1 MAQCEQDREAVVVGT
16 IDNGP
21 ARRLLLLEA
30 TQKTTVQEALEKKS
44 SLVVAKSSTTTTTT
58 DDEATNTDDADDVA
72 AAAAAAADNGGCH
85 DKNRITEPSSFDVL
99 FGRGKPYQEHEGNRR
114 LHQCVEYYR
123 DSYSR
128 SLRRDKMVIAQT
140 IVCLIKDSSQHPG
153 RFLRRLKGPDEEYW
167 CEVSDMVAREK
178 VSHALRA
185 KQPPQKSPPPPQQR
199 RRRGSSPSS
208 SSPPPRPI
216 LPAPPVV
223 VESSWSI
230 RRRANVSSSG
240 VVETSTIPV
249 ELLAPA
255 AATTRTRKHEVGE
268 TEMTLN
274 GGVGGG
280 YPNSVSSAGGLR
292 FGTMIPPTAAAAAA
306 SATFPGSMPT
316 TTTYP
321 NPYVWNHGLTTT
333 TTGTQPW
340 RSSSSDDSLYYARNL
355 PLVLPASSSSFL
367 SQIVER
373 RRSGHYDM
381 GLFPNG
387 VPLPFLGEMDPFLLE
402 AMIQLGQRR
411 RRNGDGNDIGG
422 GGGGGL
428 GRNHT

>member
-1 MAQCEQDREAVVVGT
+1 MAQCEQDREAVEGT

-21 ARRLLLLEA
+21 ARQLLLLEA

-44 SLVVAKSSTTTTTT
+44 SLEVEKSSTTTSTPVVAHY
-58 DDEATNTDDADDVA
+58 DEATNTDDDDDVA
-72 AAAAAAADNGGCH
+72 AAAAASDGG
-85 DKNRITEPSSFDVL
+85 NATIRITEPSSFDVL

-114 LHQCVEYYR
+114 LHQCVVYYR

-140 IVCLIKDSSQHPG
+140 IVRLIKDSSQHPG

-167 CEVSDMVAREK
+167 CEVSDTVAREK

-185 KQPPQKSPPPPQQR
+185 KQPPQKQPPQQQQQQQ
-199 RRRGSSPSS
+199 RGGGHSS
-208 SSPPPRPI
+208 SSPSPQPI

-223 VESSWSI
+223 VESSSAI
-230 RRRANVSSSG
+230 RRRATVSSSG

-249 ELLAPA
+249 ELLARPFSRSATIPA
-255 AATTRTRKHEVGE
+255 AATRTRTHEAGE

-280 YPNSVSSAGGLR
+280 YPNYVTSAGGLR
-292 FGTMIPPTAAAAAA
+292 FATLMPPTASAA
-306 SATFPGSMPT
+306 SAAAITPRSMST

-321 NPYVWNHGLTTT
+321 NSFAWNHGLTTT
-333 TTGTQPW
+333 TGTLPW
-340 RSSSSDDSLYYARNL
+340 RSSLSDDSLYYARNL
-355 PLVLPASSSSFL
+355 PLALPASSSSFL
-367 SQIVER
+367 SQIEEHR
-373 RRSGHYDM
+373 RLGHYDM

-387 VPLPFLGEMDPFLLE
+387 IPLPFLGEMDPFLLE
-402 AMIQLGQRR
+402 AMIQLEQCR
-411 RRNGDGNDIGG
+411 RRNGNGNDIG
-422 GGGGGL
+422 
-428 GRNHT
+428 